1 MKRTTDEIRN
11 AIDTTL
17 SGASHDPTLFHRVVN
32 ASKGDTPPV
41 KKKLTLSMALVLVL
55 MLLAGTAFAA
65 TVVHGVTYFLTD
77 RTTHPIEINP
87 DLLMSNLTQG
97 CTSEWLNA
105 TVQDAYW
112 DGTELSVSIHVTPKD
127 RSIPFAMLYDIG
139 LDGESFDTI
148 WLTDADFNS
157 NIMPVEQW
165 RDGKTGILL
174 CYPKVTLSI
183 AGTEDTSW
191 RSLDYVH
198 IPEENAVVLML
209 QMPVNSLTAGGQMV
223 IRLDSVLSH
232 PGDALDAANRRW
244 QAQEPGESESATLSV
259 YLPAMA
265 DPVAIHEHDWLPATC
280 VSPMTCKTC
289 GRTEGGLG
297 EHSFPPAY
305 CNIVRTCPVCTY
317 SYKTGHIANPEIPG
331 ACYCGEIHP

>member
-1 MKRTTDEIRN
+1 MLAVSIEETNFLSLLRASMRTLDSEDYLLLVDLDGIIWSAEAGDESVPVVGTALPTVSLSTDLASLANGQTGMLVE
-11 AIDTTL
+11 AASA
-17 SGASHDPTLFHRVVN
+17 SGAWSY
-32 ASKGDTPPV
+32 
-41 KKKLTLSMALVLVL
+41 ALLHLPAAGVHGFENMISAWAIACVL

-87 DLLMSNLTQG
+87 DLLMSNLTQS

-127 RSIPFAMLYDIG
+127 SSIPFAMLYDIG

-223 IRLDSVLSH
+223 IRLDASRLQAIGYKPSV
-232 PGDALDAANRRW
+232 GMEEMFRRTIRSMR
-244 QAQEPGESESATLSV
+244 ER
-259 YLPAMA
+259 
-265 DPVAIHEHDWLPATC
+265 I
-280 VSPMTCKTC
+280 
-289 GRTEGGLG
+289 
-297 EHSFPPAY
+297 
-305 CNIVRTCPVCTY
+305 
-317 SYKTGHIANPEIPG
+317 
-331 ACYCGEIHP
+331 